1 MDKIYKIQTGQNI
14 FDLSL
19 QLFGSVENIYDI
31 MVKNDLSSAATL
43 PVEGSDLVYNAAG
56 LGNEL
61 LKKEI
66 STKRI
71 EYANGQS
78 SGSYNENFNP
88 DFD

>member
-1 MDKIYKIQTGQNI
+1 MDKIYKIQEGQNI

-31 MVKNDLSSAATL
+31 ISRNELSDAATL
-43 PVEGSDLVYNAAG
+43 PVENTDIVYDATG
-56 LGNEL
+56 KGNEL

-78 SGSYNENFNP
+78 AGSYNENFNT

>member
-1 MDKIYKIQTGQNI
+1 MDKIYKIQEGQNI

-31 MVKNDLSSAATL
+31 ISRNGLSSAATL
-43 PVEGSDLVYNAAG
+43 PVENTDIVYDPTG

-78 SGSYNENFNP
+78 AGSYNENFNT

>member
-1 MDKIYKIQTGQNI
+1 MNKIYKIQTGQNI

-19 QLFGSVENIYDI
+19 QLFGSVENIYDLI
-31 MVKNDLSSAATL
+31 TNNNLSGADTL
-43 PVEGSDLVYNAAG
+43 PVEGTNLVYDPTG

-78 SGSYNENFNP
+78 AGSYNTNFNT